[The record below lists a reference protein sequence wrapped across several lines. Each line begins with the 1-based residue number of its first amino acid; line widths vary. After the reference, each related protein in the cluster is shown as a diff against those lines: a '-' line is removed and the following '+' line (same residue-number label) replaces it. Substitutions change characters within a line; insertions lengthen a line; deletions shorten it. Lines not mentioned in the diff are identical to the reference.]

1 MIKADSA
8 LSQREVCVSKIN
20 QIEGIPM
27 GVLCYMWHA
36 LRRVVLRA
44 FRGCLS
50 LEILMNILIIHE
62 MFTDLWTEQ
71 FSKLSIMSSVTDCIT
86 DILADSI

>member
-36 LRRVVLRA
+36 LRRVVLPA

-50 LEILMNILIIHE
+50 LEVGRGKNKGIQTVHACKFKN
-62 MFTDLWTEQ
+62 F
-71 FSKLSIMSSVTDCIT
+71 
-86 DILADSI
+86 

>member
-36 LRRVVLRA
+36 LRREVLPA
-44 FRGCLS
+44 FRGCS
-50 LEILMNILIIHE
+50 ALEIVVRKTRRGGRSILYMHVNSYE
-62 MFTDLWTEQ
+62 YLDY
-71 FSKLSIMSSVTDCIT
+71 S
-86 DILADSI
+86 